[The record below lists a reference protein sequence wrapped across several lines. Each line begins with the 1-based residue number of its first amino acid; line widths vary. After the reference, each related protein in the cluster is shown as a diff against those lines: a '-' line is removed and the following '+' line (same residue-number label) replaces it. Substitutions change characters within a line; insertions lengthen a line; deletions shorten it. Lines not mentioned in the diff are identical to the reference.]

1 VKDIPADMAIALRPG
16 ESLRG
21 LRQGLDAGLICAT
34 CRTPVVE
41 VWATWGRLSETEQ
54 LFPRYAHANG
64 TPRHITSGDP
74 FKMEWLHLLP
84 RCSQCGEY
92 DSLSTEQQAYGDRT
106 TCHACGDSTWYDIGD

>member
-41 VWATWGRLSETEQ
+41 VWATWGRLSESEFGEQQTEQ

-64 TPRHITSGDP
+64 TPWHITPGDSSA
-74 FKMEWLHLLP
+74 MEWLHLLP

-106 TCHACGDSTWYDIGD
+106 TCWRVW